1 MTFQWLV
8 HHFQIPHCLSCL
20 VKLFISVSGGMID
33 WIVVKIF
40 LTLSLIWTL
49 SFRQGE
55 IYVHHCNWKW
65 YFCTIYWV
73 KKELWQDYRGWKLIN
88 TIIGLLNTKLYKKK
102 KKLNWPV
109 VDKIT
114 LNQKLLL
121 IMTYALFTD
130 NSFHEPSIC
139 PNTQICPGRGL

>member
-20 VKLFISVSGGMID
+20 FKLFVWVSRGMID
-33 WIVVKIF
+33 WIVIKIF
-40 LTLSLIWTL
+40 LILSLIWTL
-49 SFRQGE
+49 SFIQGE
-55 IYVHHCNWKW
+55 IYVHYCNWKW
-65 YFCTIYWV
+65 YHCTIYWV
-73 KKELWQDYRGWKLIN
+73 KKRTVTGLQRVKIDKYHYWLIE
-88 TIIGLLNTKLYKKK
+88 YKIRK

-109 VDKIT
+109 VDTIT

>member
-1 MTFQWLV
+1 MFQWLV
-8 HHFQIPHCLSCL
+8 HHFQIPNCLSCL
-20 VKLFISVSGGMID
+20 VKLFICVSGGMID

-55 IYVHHCNWKW
+55 IYVHYCNWKW
-65 YFCTIYWV
+65 YFCTISWV
-73 KKELWQDYRGWKLIN
+73 KKELWQDYHYWLIE
-88 TIIGLLNTKLYKKK
+88 YKIM
-102 KKLNWPV
+102 NWPV
-109 VDKIT
+109 VDTIT

-121 IMTYALFTD
+121 LMTYALFTD